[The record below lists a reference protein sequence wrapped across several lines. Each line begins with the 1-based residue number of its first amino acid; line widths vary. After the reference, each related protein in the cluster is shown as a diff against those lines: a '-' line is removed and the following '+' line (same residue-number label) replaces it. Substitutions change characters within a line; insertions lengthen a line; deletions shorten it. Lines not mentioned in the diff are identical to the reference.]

1 MTRPQR
7 PEQESGYQDNNGL
20 AREARDT
27 GEQGREATQEATA
40 RFRQMRPAYQGYLLL
55 AVGTLLFLFSI
66 GLLPIL
72 RWVIVAA
79 SVGLIIWGAMRA
91 NLFQQVNDYFQRMN
105 RKKNR

>member
-7 PEQESGYQDNNGL
+7 SDQEYQEKNGI

-27 GEQGREATQEATA
+27 REEAGETAQETTA

-55 AVGTLLFLFSI
+55 TVGTLLFLFSI

-72 RWVIVAA
+72 RWAMVAA

-91 NLFQQVNDYFQRMN
+91 NLFQQMNDYFRHMSK
-105 RKKNR
+105 KKNR